1 MAGFKLKKKEVE
13 RKEKLSVALVV
24 KDWKR
29 YKWLYLCFAL
39 PVVAYYIVFKYVPL
53 YGLQIAFR
61 DYKVT
66 RGMWDSAFVGFKHF
80 IDFFDGVYFWRLIG
94 NTLKI
99 SIIDLLIGFPMP
111 IIFALLLNEINN
123 KWFKKGI
130 QTITYLPHFVST
142 VVICGLL
149 VNFAA
154 AEGLFNTIIQMFGG
168 TKSDLL
174 MRNDAFLPIFIGS
187 NIWSGFG
194 WGSILYFSALAG
206 VDQSQYEAAYMD
218 GAKRF
223 QRMLYITIPG
233 IMPTIVIQLILKM
246 GGLMSVG
253 SEKILLLYSPLIYES
268 SDVIST
274 FVYRK
279 GLIDF
284 DFSFSTAVGLFNSII
299 NIAMLIIAN
308 RLSRRVS
315 DTSLW

>member
-1 MAGFKLKKKEVE
+1 MAGFKLKKKEIE
-13 RKEKLSVALVV
+13 RKEKLSVALIV

-39 PVVAYYIVFKYVPL
+39 PVVLYYVVFRYIPL

-123 KWFKKGI
+123 RWFKKGI

-149 VNFAA
+149 VNFSAA
-154 AEGLFNTIIQMFGG
+154 DGLFNTIIQMFGG

-299 NIAMLIIAN
+299 NIALLIMAN
-308 RLSRRVS
+308 RLSRRAS
-315 DTSLW
+315 ETSLW